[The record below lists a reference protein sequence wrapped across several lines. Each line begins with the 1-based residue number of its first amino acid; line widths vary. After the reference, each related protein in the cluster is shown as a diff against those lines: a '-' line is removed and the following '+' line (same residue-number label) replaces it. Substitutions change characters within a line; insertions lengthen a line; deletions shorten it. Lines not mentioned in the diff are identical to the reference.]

1 MDKQILRQLYH
12 NLLKEET
19 SIDKISIETK
29 AEIETLLKEFETET
43 NAKEYERY
51 RDELFLA
58 ASVAEEN
65 GFVKGFIYAFRLFT
79 ECAR

>member
-19 SIDKISIETK
+19 NIDKISIETK

-43 NAKEYERY
+43 NSKEYERY

-58 ASVAEEN
+58 ASAAEEN
-65 GFVKGFIYAFRLFT
+65 GFVKGFIYAFRLFA